1 MTNRIVFTPLENG
14 NIQSSGS
21 EQIVNDIRETINYCD
36 ALMKINANH
45 NPYYTVA
52 IGGLTFIDN
61 SSSNILDFILTFHS
75 KDENIYLFEWA
86 KHIDA
91 LEDHMQYLKENDLLK
106 D

>member
-14 NIQSSGS
+14 NIATGS
-21 EQIVNDIRETINYCD
+21 EQMLNDIRETINFCD
-36 ALMKINANH
+36 SLMKINANH
-45 NPYYTVA
+45 KPYYTVA

-61 SSSNILDFILTFHS
+61 TAGNILDFILTFHS

-86 KHIDA
+86 KHIEA
-91 LEDHMQYLKENDLLK
+91 LKDHMQYLEENDLLK